1 MAANI
6 VLPPLKSW
14 VTSRLTALI
23 KDAPSEF
30 DAAFD
35 AFVAKDAKITFNGVP
50 QSREEYKKLL
60 SDEQILEQSA
70 TINIHNVVV
79 APSLGTQEIQVKD
92 IIVYRLVF
100 RMIDQY
106 PSPSDCLVRGV
117 QEEGP

>member
-100 RMIDQY
+100 RIIDQ
-106 PSPSDCLVRGV
+106 
-117 QEEGP
+117 

>member
-1 MAANI
+1 MTTNI

-14 VTSRLTALI
+14 ATSRLTALI

-70 TINIHNVVV
+70 TINIHNVIIRNFR
-79 APSLGTQEIQVKD
+79 AISNLGSSRILKR
-92 IIVYRLVF
+92 YLVHTY
-100 RMIDQY
+100 IGY
-106 PSPSDCLVRGV
+106 IS
-117 QEEGP
+117 